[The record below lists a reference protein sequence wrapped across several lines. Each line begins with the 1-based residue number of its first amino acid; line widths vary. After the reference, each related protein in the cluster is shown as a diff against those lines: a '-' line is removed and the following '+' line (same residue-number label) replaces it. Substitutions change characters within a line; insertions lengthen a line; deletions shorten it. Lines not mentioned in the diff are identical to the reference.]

1 MEILRLS
8 GSKMLDPEYPKP
20 VLFLVGP
27 TASGKTSL
35 SLELA
40 EHLKT
45 EIISADSRYFYRH
58 MDVGTAK
65 PSLDERKRIVHHLID
80 VADPNDTISVAAF
93 KERVEEII
101 NRLHHQEKTP
111 LVVGGTGQYIHSI
124 IHNWSMPQIEPD
136 QKVRLVLEDYS
147 FKNGKEKLYEF
158 LERID
163 PKAASI
169 IDYRNVRRT
178 IRAIEVI
185 LKTGRKFSDLR
196 QTTNSKF
203 SQKIFGIR
211 WDREELYKRID
222 SRIDEMMENGFI
234 EEVRNLQ
241 KMGYTTKTP
250 AMSAIGYREIMYF
263 LHGQCTFEEAIT
275 LMKRNTRTFVR
286 RQANW
291 FKDNDPSITWFEGK
305 SLNFNEIIDF
315 IKSDRGWKSHE

>member
-1 MEILRLS
+1 MENMKLS
-8 GSKMLDPEYPKP
+8 GSKMLDPELLKP
-20 VLFLVGP
+20 VVFLIGP

-45 EIISADSRYFYRH
+45 EIISADSRYFYRR

-65 PSLDERKRIVHHLID
+65 PSLFERKRIFHHMID

-93 KERVEEII
+93 KEQVEKII
-101 NRLHHQEKTP
+101 ASLQEQGKIP
-111 LVVGGTGQYIHSI
+111 IVVGGTGQYIHSI

-136 QKVRLVLEDYS
+136 QKMRLFLEEYS
-147 FKNGKEKLYEF
+147 LKNGKEKLYEY
-158 LERID
+158 LEKLD
-163 PKAASI
+163 PEAASI

-196 QTTNSKF
+196 KASNSKY
-203 SQKIFGIR
+203 SHKIIGIQ
-211 WDREELYKRID
+211 WEREELYKRID
-222 SRIDEMMENGFI
+222 TRIDDMMANGFI
-234 EEVRNLQ
+234 EEVKKLQ
-241 KMGYTTKTP
+241 NMGYSSKTP
-250 AMSAIGYREIMYF
+250 AMSAIGYREIMEY
-263 LHGQCTFEEAIT
+263 LHGQCTLAEAIT

-291 FKDNDPSITWFEGK
+291 FKENDPSITWFEGK
-305 SLNFNEIIDF
+305 SLNINEIIDF
-315 IKSDRGWKSHE
+315 IKSEHGWKR

>member
-1 MEILRLS
+1 MKLS
-8 GSKMLDPEYPKP
+8 GSKMLDPELLKP
-20 VLFLVGP
+20 VVFLIGP

-45 EIISADSRYFYRH
+45 EIISADSRYFYRR

-65 PSLDERKRIVHHLID
+65 PSLFERKRIFHHMID

-93 KERVEEII
+93 KEQVEKII
-101 NRLHHQEKTP
+101 ASLQEQGKIP
-111 LVVGGTGQYIHSI
+111 IVVGGTGQYIHSI

-136 QKVRLVLEDYS
+136 QKMRLFLEEYS
-147 FKNGKEKLYEF
+147 LKNGKEKLYEY
-158 LERID
+158 LEKLD
-163 PKAASI
+163 PEAASI

-196 QTTNSKF
+196 KASNSKY
-203 SQKIFGIR
+203 SHKIIGIQ
-211 WDREELYKRID
+211 WEREELYKRID
-222 SRIDEMMENGFI
+222 TRIDDMMANGFI
-234 EEVRNLQ
+234 EEVKKLQ
-241 KMGYTTKTP
+241 NMGYSSKTP
-250 AMSAIGYREIMYF
+250 AMSAIGYREIMEY
-263 LHGQCTFEEAIT
+263 LHGQCTLAEAIT

-291 FKDNDPSITWFEGK
+291 FKENDPSITWFEGK
-305 SLNFNEIIDF
+305 SLNINEIIDF
-315 IKSDRGWKSHE
+315 IKSEHGWKR